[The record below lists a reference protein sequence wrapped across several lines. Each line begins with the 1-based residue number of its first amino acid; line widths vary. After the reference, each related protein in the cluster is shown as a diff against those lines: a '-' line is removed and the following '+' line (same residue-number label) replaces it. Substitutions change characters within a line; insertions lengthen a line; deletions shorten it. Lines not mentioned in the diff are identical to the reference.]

1 MLQPDSIR
9 DHSSPPPRRP
19 KVRPVLFDRLH
30 ILLAEDYEVLR
41 EVTDAFL
48 RAAGFRTTVVG
59 SCAEASAVLG
69 NPTHSVDVV
78 ITDLVMP
85 DGSGFDL
92 ANHAKL
98 LRPDVKVVVTSGY
111 ASAPIV
117 HLPLIEAGYSFL
129 PKPYAKDELLA
140 IVFDALGVAAA
151 A

>member
-1 MLQPDSIR
+1 M
-9 DHSSPPPRRP
+9 
-19 KVRPVLFDRLH
+19 
-30 ILLAEDYEVLR
+30 LAEDYDVLR

-48 RAAGFRTTVVG
+48 QAAGFSTIVVT
-59 SCAEASAVLG
+59 SCSEANAVLG
-69 NPTHSVDVV
+69 DPTQRIDVV

-111 ASAPIV
+111 ASAPLV

-140 IVFDALGVAAA
+140 IVYDALGVAVAA
-151 A
+151 